1 MFLVLQSVL
10 AEMDVGRQLSVIVKI
25 AQERVRKS
33 IKEIAETHIMLHR
46 LIDLG
51 VVNSVSL
58 RGRLQKCTSDYP

>member
-1 MFLVLQSVL
+1 M
-10 AEMDVGRQLSVIVKI
+10 SVIVKI